1 MEEASPLIS
10 VHLQGRRE
18 MCGREIILMWVGILV
33 LTSCAFFVT
42 IVHCTRSQVKSC
54 RILFAAGV
62 MANVSYSGMPKFFF
76 FAWLLRA
83 LSNASYIGHIPLD
96 VSYNFGCPH
105 MSVSRQV

>member
-1 MEEASPLIS
+1 VGEASPLIS

-18 MCGREIILMWVGILV
+18 MCGRGIILVWIGILV
-33 LTSCAFFVT
+33 LMSGAFYVT

-76 FAWLLRA
+76 FCVVI
-83 LSNASYIGHIPLD
+83 ASAFQCVVFGHIPLD

-105 MSVSRQV
+105 MSVFRQV